1 MDTMG
6 FQKPLEEDTRFF
18 EILVVGHNAVLTS
31 NQIGDTINL
40 KEEGTQMANKKFTAR
55 EMDQLR
61 ESPYVLD
68 VSPSIVHFSAEFK
81 ERFWQSLQSGKDPQ
95 EAVQEL
101 GIDPE
106 VLGKNRVMGLRTMVR
121 NEVRAGKGF
130 RDLKTYGKYLD
141 CMLTPEAKIRL
152 LEEELA
158 YKDQEIEFL
167 KKIVSLGGAPQ

>member
-1 MDTMG
+1 
-6 FQKPLEEDTRFF
+6 
-18 EILVVGHNAVLTS
+18 
-31 NQIGDTINL
+31 
-40 KEEGTQMANKKFTAR
+40 MANKKFTAR

-61 ESPYVLD
+61 ESTYVLD

-81 ERFWQSLQSGKDPQ
+81 QLFWELVQSGKDPA

-106 VLGKNRVMGLRTMVR
+106 ILGKNRVMGLRSMVR

-141 CMLTPEAKIRL
+141 CTLTPEAKIRL
-152 LEEELA
+152 LEQELA

-167 KKIVSLGGAPQ
+167 KKIVSLGGSCP